1 MYDFPEIDKVH
12 EMLDE
17 IAENLPVE
25 FFNELNEGVVLL
37 PQRKYH
43 PKSKAN
49 RPLYI
54 MGEYHRSIT
63 GSHIRIYYGSFQKV
77 FNGLSEEKV
86 KDQLESTL
94 LHEFTHH
101 LETLAGEKGLV
112 IKDEHDLN
120 KYLND

>member
-1 MYDFPEIDKVH
+1 MYDFPEIDRVH

-17 IAENLPVE
+17 IAETLPIE

-43 PKSKAN
+43 QKSKAN

-54 MGEYHRSIT
+54 MGEYHRSFT

-77 FNGLSEEKV
+77 FNGLSDARV
-86 KDQLESTL
+86 KEQLESTL

-112 IKDEHDLN
+112 IKDEEDLN
-120 KYLND
+120 KYLNE